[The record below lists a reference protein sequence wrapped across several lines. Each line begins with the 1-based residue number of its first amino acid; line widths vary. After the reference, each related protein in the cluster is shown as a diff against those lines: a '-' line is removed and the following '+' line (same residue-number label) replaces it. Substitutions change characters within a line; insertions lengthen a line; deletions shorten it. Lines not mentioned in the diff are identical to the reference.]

1 MLNQETA
8 KNATS
13 KESSKTNSTEN
24 LKDRVKLPVTKVWDM
39 IPQRT
44 SKNRNKTDLYM
55 YLYTE
60 ELTLSMP
67 KRSNSD
73 KNAAFC
79 RGDAIINCFINWHKE
94 IKTIGLGT
102 VIKLKLYKWYGF
114 NIVRGTSRLF

>member
-60 ELTLSMP
+60 ERTLSMP

-79 RGDAIINCFINWHKE
+79 RGDAIINCFIN
-94 IKTIGLGT
+94 
-102 VIKLKLYKWYGF
+102 
-114 NIVRGTSRLF
+114 